1 MHQTFIMK
9 KLNTLILLF
18 TAFLLQAQ
26 VISGTVLSKEENTPI
41 SYVKVGVEKESS
53 GVLTDEKG
61 RFSIDLS
68 NVNLS
73 AKVRI
78 DVAGYESYTES
89 VQDFVKQSTRQIFL
103 KEKFKNIQEV
113 KIAPKKLVD
122 KNWGVNTKTKSVL
135 YSVNPAINKEN
146 FLGETA
152 LEFKAS
158 KKSKIKNINLNIAKF
173 TSDKPVLLRY
183 SIYSEKNGFPDKN
196 ILDEEI
202 TVELTEDMIK
212 DGTFTLDVND
222 KNIWVQGKFFVGIQ
236 FLKEFEGRILISAAL
251 FRTGF
256 LRVFYGDW
264 KKMTIAAPAINIDVK
279 VDKNGKN
286 EMQEA
291 EINDSSV
298 SYLSPDVSK
307 YQMEAEQSIYGKNPA
322 AGKTLKLKDADIYY
336 EIYGEGEPLLLLHG
350 NSGSIRDFYQQIP
363 ELAKY
368 FKVIAVDTRAQG
380 KSIDKTE
387 KDFTYKIFA
396 DDMKALI
403 NDLGLKK
410 VNIAGWS
417 DGGNTGLEFALKYPE
432 NLNKLI
438 TIGANASVDGVDEH
452 LLNNFRLKLK
462 VIQFENKSDQFNEKR
477 LLKLMLKEPNI
488 SNKDLNKIQSEVLV
502 IAGEKDVIKPEHSE
516 LLSKQ
521 IPNAKLKIYKDATH
535 MIPFENAD
543 QLNKDIIEFLKK

>member
-1 MHQTFIMK
+1 MK

>member
-9 KLNTLILLF
+9 KLNIFILLF
-18 TAFLLQAQ
+18 IAILFHAQ

-41 SYVKVGVEKESS
+41 AYVKVGVEKENVGIIS
-53 GVLTDEKG
+53 DENGK
-61 RFSIDLS
+61 FSIDLS
-68 NVNLS
+68 KVNPS

-78 DVAGYESYTES
+78 DVAGYESYTET
-89 VQDFVKQSTRQIFL
+89 VQDFVKQNDRKIYL

-122 KNWGVNTKTKSVL
+122 KNWGVNTKTKSVM
-135 YSVNPAINKEN
+135 YSVKPELSKDD

-158 KKSKIKNINLNIAKF
+158 KKSKIKNIHLNIASI
-173 TSDKPVLLRY
+173 TADRPIMMRY
-183 SIYSEKNGFPDKN
+183 TIYNEKNGLPGES

-202 TVELTEDMIK
+202 TVELTK
-212 DGTFTLDVND
+212 DKIIDDTFTLDVNE

-236 FLKEFEGRILISAAL
+236 FLKEFEGRLNISAAL
-251 FRTGF
+251 FRTGY
-256 LRVFYGDW
+256 LRKFYGDW

-286 EMQEA
+286 EIQE
-291 EINDSSV
+291 EYDNDKN
-298 SYLSPDVSK
+298 LSNLFYDVSK
-307 YQMEAEQSIYGKNPA
+307 YQMEAEQSIYGKNQSA
-322 AGKTLKLKDADIYY
+322 AKVLKLKDADLYY
-336 EIYGEGEPLLLLHG
+336 ETYAEGESLLLLHG
-350 NSGSIRDFYQQIP
+350 NSGSIKDFYQQIP

-380 KSIDKTE
+380 KSIDRTQ
-387 KDFTYKIFA
+387 KDFSYKIFA

-403 NDLGLKK
+403 DDLGLKK
-410 VNIAGWS
+410 VNIIGWS
-417 DGGNTGLEFALKYPE
+417 DGGNTGLEFVLKYPE

-438 TIGANASVDGVDEH
+438 TIGANSSVDGVDED

-462 VIQFENKSDQFNEKR
+462 VMQFENRSEQFNELR

-543 QLNKDIIEFLKK
+543 ELNKDIFEFLKK

>member
-1 MHQTFIMK
+1 MK
-9 KLNTLILLF
+9 KINILILLF
-18 TAFLLQAQ
+18 AAFLLHAQ
-26 VISGTVLSKEENTPI
+26 VITGVVLSKEENTPI
-41 SYVKVGVEKESS
+41 SYVKVGVEKENS

-61 RFSIDLS
+61 RFSIDFA

-73 AKVRI
+73 AKVKI
-78 DVAGYESYTES
+78 EVAGYETYTES
-89 VQDFVKQSTRQIFL
+89 VQDFVKQNNRQIFL

-158 KKSKIKNINLNIAKF
+158 KKSKIRNINLNIAKF

-183 SIYSEKNGFPDKN
+183 SIYSEKNGYPDKN

-212 DGTFTLDVND
+212 DGTFTLNVND

-236 FLKEFEGRILISAAL
+236 FLKEFEGRVLISAAL

-291 EINDSSV
+291 EINDGSV
-298 SYLSPDVSK
+298 SYLFPDVSK
-307 YQMEAEQSIYGKNPA
+307 YQMEAEQSIYGQNES
-322 AGKTLKLKDADIYY
+322 AGKVLKLKDADVYY

-396 DDMKALI
+396 DDMKVLI
-403 NDLGLKK
+403 DDLGLKK

-438 TIGANASVDGVDEH
+438 TIGANVSVDGVDED
-452 LLNNFRLKLK
+452 LLDNFRLKLK
-462 VIQFENKSDQFNEKR
+462 AMQYENKPEKFNERR

-488 SNKDLNKIQSEVLV
+488 SSKDLNKIRSEVLV

-543 QLNKDIIEFLKK
+543 QLNKDIIEFFKK

>member
-1 MHQTFIMK
+1 MK
-9 KLNTLILLF
+9 KLNIFVLLF
-18 TAFLLQAQ
+18 AAILFHAQA
-26 VISGTVLSKEENTPI
+26 ISGTVLSKEENTPI
-41 SYVKVGVEKESS
+41 AYVKVGVEKENVGIIS
-53 GVLTDEKG
+53 DEKG
-61 RFSIDLS
+61 EFSIDLS
-68 NVNLS
+68 KINPS

-78 DVAGYESYTES
+78 DVPGYESYTET
-89 VQDFVKQSTRQIFL
+89 VQNFVKQNDRKIYL

-122 KNWGVNTKTKSVL
+122 KNWGVNTKTKSVM
-135 YSVNPAINKEN
+135 YSVKPELSKDD

-158 KKSKIKNINLNIAKF
+158 KRSKIKNIHLNIASI
-173 TSDKPVLLRY
+173 TADRPIIMRY
-183 SIYSEKNGFPDKN
+183 TIYNEKNGLPGES

-202 TVELTEDMIK
+202 TVELTK
-212 DGTFTLDVND
+212 DKIIDDAFTLDVNE

-236 FLKEFEGRILISAAL
+236 FLKEFEGRLNISAAL
-251 FRTGF
+251 FRTGY
-256 LRVFYGDW
+256 LRKFYGDW

-286 EMQEA
+286 EIQE
-291 EINDSSV
+291 EYDNDSGV
-298 SYLSPDVSK
+298 SNLFHDVSK
-307 YQMEAEQSIYGKNPA
+307 YQMEAEQSIYGKNA
-322 AGKTLKLKDADIYY
+322 SAGKVFKLKDADLYY
-336 EIYGEGEPLLLLHG
+336 ETYGEGEPLLLLHG

-380 KSIDKTE
+380 KSIDKTQ
-387 KDFTYKIFA
+387 KDFSYKIFA
-396 DDMKALI
+396 NDMKALI
-403 NDLGLKK
+403 DDLGLKK
-410 VNIAGWS
+410 VNVAGWS

-438 TIGANASVDGVDEH
+438 TIGANSSVDGVDEE
-452 LLNNFRLKLK
+452 LISKFTLSLKAMHY
-462 VIQFENKSDQFNEKR
+462 ENKPEKFNERR
-477 LLKLMLKEPNI
+477 LLKLMLNEPNI
-488 SNKDLNKIQSEVLV
+488 SHKDLNKIQSAVLV

-521 IPNAKLKIYKDATH
+521 IPNATLKIYKDATH

-543 QLNKDIIEFLKK
+543 ELNKDIVEFLRK

>member
-1 MHQTFIMK
+1 MK
-9 KLNTLILLF
+9 KLNIFILLF
-18 TAFLLQAQ
+18 AAVLLRAQ
-26 VISGTVLSKEENTPI
+26 VISGTVLSKEENSPI
-41 SYVKVGVEKESS
+41 PYVKLGVEKENVGSIS
-53 GVLTDEKG
+53 DEKG
-61 RFSIDLS
+61 KFSIDLAK
-68 NVNLS
+68 VNPA

-78 DVAGYESYTES
+78 DVAGYESYTET
-89 VQDFVKQSTRQIFL
+89 VQDFAKQNDRKIYL
-103 KEKFKNIQEV
+103 KEKFRSIQEV
-113 KIAPKKLVD
+113 KITPKKLVD
-122 KNWGVNTKTKSVL
+122 KNWGVNTKTKSVMYAVKPDL
-135 YSVNPAINKEN
+135 SKDD

-158 KKSKIKNINLNIAKF
+158 KKSKIKNIHLNIASL
-173 TSDKPVLLRY
+173 TADRPIMMRY
-183 SIYSEKNGFPDKN
+183 TIYNEKNGLPGES

-202 TVELTEDMIK
+202 TVELTRDKII
-212 DGTFTLDVND
+212 DDTFTLDVND
-222 KNIWVQGKFFVGIQ
+222 KNIWLQGKFFVGIQ
-236 FLKEFEGRILISAAL
+236 FLKEFEGRLNISAAL
-251 FRTGF
+251 FRTGYV
-256 LRVFYGDW
+256 RKFYGEW

-286 EMQEA
+286 ETQGEYD
-291 EINDSSV
+291 NDSSM
-298 SYLSPDVSK
+298 SNLFYDVSK
-307 YQMEAEQSIYGKNPA
+307 YQMEAEQSMYGKNGA
-322 AGKTLKLKDADIYY
+322 AGKVLKLKDADLYY
-336 EIYGEGEPLLLLHG
+336 ETYGEGEPLLMLHG

-403 NDLGLKK
+403 DDLGLKK

-417 DGGNTGLEFALKYPE
+417 DGGNTGLEFALKFPE
-432 NLNKLI
+432 HLNKLM
-438 TIGANASVDGVDEH
+438 TIGANASVDGVDDE
-452 LLNNFRLKLK
+452 LVSNFRMSLKAM
-462 VIQFENKSDQFNEKR
+462 QYENKPEKFNERR

-543 QLNKDIIEFLKK
+543 QLTKDIIEFLEK

>member
-1 MHQTFIMK
+1 MK

-41 SYVKVGVEKESS
+41 AYVKVGVEKENVGIIS
-53 GVLTDEKG
+53 DEKG
-61 RFSIDLS
+61 TFSIDLS
-68 NVNLS
+68 KVNPD

-78 DVAGYESYTES
+78 DVAGYESYTET
-89 VQDFVKQSTRQIFL
+89 VQNFVKQNDRKVFL

-122 KNWGVNTKTKSVL
+122 KNWGVNTKTKSVM
-135 YSVNPAINKEN
+135 YSVKPELSKDD

-158 KKSKIKNINLNIAKF
+158 KRSKIKNIHMNIASI
-173 TSDKPVLLRY
+173 TTDRPIVMRY
-183 SIYSEKNGFPDKN
+183 TIYNEKNGLPGES

-202 TVELTEDMIK
+202 TLELTK
-212 DGTFTLDVND
+212 DKIIDDTFTLDVNE

-236 FLKEFEGRILISAAL
+236 FLKEFEGRLNISAAL
-251 FRTGF
+251 FRTGY
-256 LRVFYGDW
+256 LRKFYGDW

-286 EMQEA
+286 EIQE
-291 EINDSSV
+291 EYDNDSS
-298 SYLSPDVSK
+298 LSNLFYDVSK
-307 YQMEAEQSIYGKNPA
+307 YQMEAEQSIYGKNA
-322 AGKTLKLKDADIYY
+322 SAGKVLKLKDADIYY
-336 EIYGEGEPLLLLHG
+336 ETYGEGEPLLLLHG

-403 NDLGLKK
+403 DDLGLKK

-417 DGGNTGLEFALKYPE
+417 DGGNTGFEFALKYPE
-432 NLNKLI
+432 SLNKLI
-438 TIGANASVDGVDEH
+438 TIGANAFPEGVDKD
-452 LLNNFRLKLK
+452 LINNFSIKYK
-462 VIQFENKSDQFNEKR
+462 VSQLQNKPENFNEGR
-477 LLKLMLKEPNI
+477 LLKLMLKEPKI
-488 SNKDLNKIQSEVLV
+488 TEKQLNKIQNKVLV
-502 IAGEKDVIKPEHSE
+502 IAGEKDVITKEHTEFMAKQMPNSE
-516 LLSKQ
+516 
-521 IPNAKLKIYKDATH
+521 LKIYKDATH
-535 MIPFENAD
+535 MIPFENAE
-543 QLNKDIIEFLKK
+543 QLNQDILEFMKK